1 MTSRREFFKAAA
13 LTGGA
18 VAAASVS
25 KVAMSALPEPILQT
39 SPDTMPPLVPNT
51 GRPYNPVVTL
61 NGWTLPW
68 RMNNGVKEFH
78 LVAEPVLRE
87 MAPGM
92 TAHLWG
98 YNGQSPGPTI
108 EVVEGDRVRIF
119 VTNKLPE
126 HTSIHWH
133 GQRLPNGMDGVTG
146 LNQPGIP
153 AGKTFVYE
161 FEARRPGTFM
171 YHPHADEMVQMAM
184 GMMGFWVTHPK
195 NKNPLISE
203 VDRDYC
209 FLLNA
214 YDIDPG
220 AYTPKIMTMLNFNL
234 WTWNSRLF
242 PGISPLVARKNDRVR
257 LRVGNLTMTNHPI
270 HIHGHEFEVTGTDGG
285 PTPKAG
291 RWPEVTVDIA
301 VGQMRQMEFIA
312 SEEGDWA
319 FHCHKSHHTMN
330 AMGHDVPTMIGVD
343 HRGMTKKITNLIPD
357 YMVMGERGMADM
369 AEMQMPLPDNTLPM
383 MTGEGPFGSVE
394 MGGMFSMLKVR
405 KDQKPGDY
413 SDPGWYKHPSGTV
426 AYEFTGELAKP
437 TRSSEAGKS
446 SMGLKQKEQPHI
458 ELKVRKPTGH
468 SGH

>member
-1 MTSRREFFKAAA
+1 
-13 LTGGA
+13 
-18 VAAASVS
+18 
-25 KVAMSALPEPILQT
+25 
-39 SPDTMPPLVPNT
+39 MPPLVPNT

-161 FEARRPGTFM
+161 FEAKRPGTFM

-220 AYTPKIMTMLNFNL
+220 AYTPKIMTMLDFNL

-257 LRVGNLTMTNHPI
+257 IRVGNLTMTNHPI

-285 PTPKAG
+285 PTPKG
-291 RWPEVTVDIA
+291 SRWPEVTVDIA

-312 SEEGDWA
+312 NEEGDWA
-319 FHCHKSHHTMN
+319 F
-330 AMGHDVPTMIGVD
+330 
-343 HRGMTKKITNLIPD
+343 
-357 YMVMGERGMADM
+357 RGMADM
-369 AEMQMPLPDNTLPM
+369 AEMQMPLPDNTIPM

-413 SDPGWYKHPSGTV
+413 SDPGWYKHPEGTI

-437 TRSSEAGKS
+437 KRSSSAGEPGMK
-446 SMGLKQKEQPHI
+446 LAQKNQPHI
-458 ELKVRKPTGH
+458 ELQVRKPTGH